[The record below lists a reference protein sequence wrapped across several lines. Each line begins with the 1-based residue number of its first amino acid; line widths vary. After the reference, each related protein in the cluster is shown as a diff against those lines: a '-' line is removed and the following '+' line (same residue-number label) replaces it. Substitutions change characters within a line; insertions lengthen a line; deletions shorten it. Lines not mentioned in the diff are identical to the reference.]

1 MKQSNSPFGAYYHP
15 EIGGNIDSYLLDSP
29 PEKVLKYR
37 IGFQFGGYKKFSEAG
52 CGLTELQIS
61 QVVCGR
67 RALTYQQALKLATML
82 ELPVAY
88 LMVHFG
94 PKKEETQDVE

>member
-1 MKQSNSPFGAYYHP
+1 MEKNQNPFGPYYRP
-15 EIGGNIDSYLLDSP
+15 EMGTNFDSHLASVK
-29 PEKVLKYR
+29 PELILKYR
-37 IGFQFGGYKKFSEAG
+37 IGMKFGNYRKFSEQG

-94 PKKEETQDVE
+94 PKKEETTDDE

>member
-1 MKQSNSPFGAYYHP
+1 MKQSDSPFGAYYRP
-15 EIGGNIDSYLLDSP
+15 EMGTNYDAHLADVK
-29 PEKVLKYR
+29 PELVLKYR
-37 IGFQFGGYKKFSEAG
+37 IGMKFGGYKKFSEAG

-94 PKKEETQDVE
+94 PKKEETTDDE